1 MSQVYSYKDLLL
13 SLLCDAIGEIFEPRE
28 LQADE
33 LADKLRR
40 ILLPQ
45 RYLILVD
52 DIWETSAW
60 DDLRG
65 YFPDARRIILTTR
78 HHEVAKYASVH
89 SDPIHLGMFREDESW
104 KLLEKKVFGEERC
117 CPLLIVK
124 MCGQLPLSIVLL
136 VGILADMEKEVEC
149 WEQVANNLGSHI
161 HSDSRA
167 IVEQS
172 YHVLPCHLKSC
183 FLYLGAFLEDRVID
197 KFVDISSIYK
207 KL

>member
-1 MSQVYSYKDLLL
+1 MFIAFL
-13 SLLCDAIGEIFEPRE
+13 
-28 LQADE
+28 
-33 LADKLRR
+33 R
-40 ILLPQ
+40 ILLSQ

-52 DIWETSAW
+52 DVWETSAW
-60 DDLRG
+60 DELRG
-65 YFPDARRIILTTR
+65 CFPD
-78 HHEVAKYASVH
+78 AKYASVH

>member
-1 MSQVYSYKDLLL
+1 M
-13 SLLCDAIGEIFEPRE
+13 LCDAIGEIFELRE

-65 YFPDARRIILTTR
+65 CFPD
-78 HHEVAKYASVH
+78 AKYASVH